1 MSNALP
7 SDVLTFQHGPTWPN
21 RIALA
26 PLTNKQ
32 SHSDGALSSDEI
44 EWLVAR
50 ARGGFG
56 LVLTAAAFVSPAG
69 QVWDGQLGV
78 CSPEHDPGLK
88 QLAHAI
94 RSHGAAS
101 AVQLHHGG
109 RRAERQIT
117 GRQVQC
123 PWDDPRHDAVA
134 MTAAE
139 ITQVIGDFVAAAV
152 RAQDAGFDGV
162 EVHGAHGYLIGQ
174 FLDSSRNHRDDQY
187 GGSFENRLRILLEVL
202 AGIRAATAGTFQ
214 LGLRLSPEGFGIPLA
229 DAQGYARE
237 VLASDLLDY
246 VELSLWDV
254 FSRPRGG
261 DEGLL
266 IDHFVDLP
274 RGAARLGVAGKVLTT
289 ADVSWCLDR
298 GADFVSVGRG
308 AILQHDF
315 AARALADADF
325 VSRPAPVSAAVLTSE
340 KVGPAFID
348 YLTTDFQG
356 IVG

>member
-1 MSNALP
+1 MSSAQP
-7 SDVLTFQHGPTWPN
+7 SDALAFAHGPEWSN

-26 PLTNKQ
+26 PMTNKQ
-32 SHSDGALSSDEI
+32 SHSDGALSEDET

-78 CSPEHDPGLK
+78 CSQGHLPGLTR
-88 QLAHAI
+88 LADEIKANGAI
-94 RSHGAAS
+94 S

-117 GRQVQC
+117 GLQVQC

-134 MTAAE
+134 MTIDE
-139 ITQVIGDFVAAAV
+139 IEQMVQDFAAAAAL
-152 RAQDAGFDGV
+152 AQSAGFDGAQI
-162 EVHGAHGYLIGQ
+162 HGAHGYLLGQ
-174 FLDSSRNHRDDQY
+174 FLDSTRNQRADRY
-187 GGSFENRLRILLEVL
+187 GGSFDNRLRVVLEVVD
-202 AGIRAATAGTFQ
+202 AIRVATTPAFQ
-214 LGLRLSPEGFGIPLA
+214 LGLRLSPEGFGIPLE

-237 VLASDLLDY
+237 LLATDQLDY
-246 VELSLWDV
+246 LELSLWDV

-261 DEGLL
+261 AEGLL

-274 RGAARLGVAGKVLTT
+274 RGVARLGVAGKVLAT
-289 ADVSWCLDR
+289 ADVHWCLDR

-308 AILQHDF
+308 AILHHDF
-315 AARALADADF
+315 ASRVLSDPAF
-325 VSRPAPVSAAVLTSE
+325 VSRPAPVPASVLTSE
-340 KVGPAFID
+340 KLGPAFID
-348 YLTTDFQG
+348 YLTTDFEG
-356 IVG
+356 IVS